1 MLINKL
7 GKHPTHT
14 KLGSLK
20 VLGSDDEE
28 NIVKAFLA
36 EIPEAVNIQ
45 CFRHFRKTIE
55 HRLWKRKN
63 NGRNEVY
70 TYELFAFN

>member
-20 VLGSDDEE
+20 VFGSDDEE
-28 NIVKAFLA
+28 NIVKTFLA
-36 EIPEAVNIQ
+36 EIPEAVNI
-45 CFRHFRKTIE
+45 
-55 HRLWKRKN
+55 
-63 NGRNEVY
+63 
-70 TYELFAFN
+70 